1 MLEIGPNTEL
11 VLSEHIIMKAFPEV
25 DQYYA
30 FNVESGEHFSVNS
43 TGCWVFKQIKL
54 NGNFEI
60 LVENFADAF
69 KLKKEEALADISE
82 LLEFALE
89 NKIIIGR
96 YNNEVKKSV

>member
-1 MLEIGPNTEL
+1 MLEIKPGTEL
-11 VLSEHIIMKAFPEV
+11 VLSEHIIMKSFPEV

-43 TGCWVFKQIKL
+43 TGCWVLDRIKL

-96 YNNEVKKSV
+96 CNNEVKKSV